1 MLNQPQQCVLLSTLP
16 SPANLCPLS
25 LFTFGRCSRSGPCAA
40 GSRCRRRCRRC
51 TGCSSRSARRSRCL
65 GVEGRVG
72 GRAEK
77 KGGTNWFSMAIFGI
91 NYPTWDN
98 LCMGSGGQE
107 RPRHALNLLTFILN
121 LAICTR
127 AANKNQTLVG
137 YLHMLPCARGRNRHP
152 GPTCSKHAS
161 DVSVALVEPLLHDGV
176 DKGGAVEESPLV
188 RLTVVLLRHLPPAAK
203 RQSHI

>member
-1 MLNQPQQCVLLSTLP
+1 MP
-16 SPANLCPLS
+16 
-25 LFTFGRCSRSGPCAA
+25 G
-40 GSRCRRRCRRC
+40 
-51 TGCSSRSARRSRCL
+51 
-65 GVEGRVG
+65 G
-72 GRAEK
+72 GRKGGWTCGK

-107 RPRHALNLLTFILN
+107 RPRHALN